1 MSSYNLVAQ
10 FVGYSSGEYP
20 ASFFRER
27 IFLDSS
33 LLNHQSQHLLTNAVS
48 TLSFLAAC
56 SNRSVQFRQV
66 CRRSTFMSLPPS
78 RTTKTRFCL
87 VVVAL
92 YLLGLLLVSLLVIG
106 LFSGRLP
113 AKPLETGVVFI
124 NALVFLLW
132 RIKKFRE
139 RRRNGRQIAW
149 YTQPGILLAL
159 AMLLSVP
166 SLIINLV
173 TNDDSILIV
182 TLIPSILVILAAAF
196 FLIKWFMNPFAD

>member
-1 MSSYNLVAQ
+1 
-10 FVGYSSGEYP
+10 
-20 ASFFRER
+20 
-27 IFLDSS
+27 
-33 LLNHQSQHLLTNAVS
+33 
-48 TLSFLAAC
+48 
-56 SNRSVQFRQV
+56 
-66 CRRSTFMSLPPS
+66 MSLPPS